1 MILKAT
7 KYIKPVFVLIALIA
21 RQLLCVTTVN
31 AQSHAQAKTFATA
44 DAEISTVVTTANK
57 TAIFDDMAKYTFEVK
72 NPTGN
77 DQHGKIS
84 YHVVDENGKKIRADS
99 IKIKVLKKATAR
111 YNFDIPARGPG
122 FYKVNF
128 MINTNDYDDTLHKA
142 FGIMPEL
149 ITSTYKKPA
158 DFDAFWQK
166 AKDDLAK
173 VQPKYQVT
181 FMPKMSNATCKVYLV
196 QMQSLDNVTIRGWLT
211 EPVSKNPNKKF
222 AIVLGLPGYQIDLSP
237 IITVGDPDLAFL
249 TLNVRGQGNSREFIN
264 TRHDEFVIHN
274 IEDKN
279 KYVMRG
285 VVMDC
290 LRAMDFIYT
299 RPELKHDNIF
309 VKGGSMGGFLAITT
323 AALDKRVNLCS
334 AQSPIFADMRSLV
347 KRVKFPITSIHTYLK
362 TQPGLSL
369 DKIMDNLDYFDV
381 KNFAPNVKC
390 KFIMSV
396 GLLDTYVPPTNDYVV
411 FNSMQA
417 KKKIMIFKDL
427 GHDVSPLYIQ
437 LETAWMHDQFGLYY

>member
-1 MILKAT
+1 MMVK
-7 KYIKPVFVLIALIA
+7 KFIKLAYLLIALSAMQPFYISIA
-21 RQLLCVTTVN
+21 KAQFIEKAAKKTV
-31 AQSHAQAKTFATA
+31 A
-44 DAEISTVVTTANK
+44 DDTEISTIITSAAKNG
-57 TAIFDDMAKYTFEVK
+57 IFNDAAKYTFEVK
-72 NPTGN
+72 NPTEN
-77 DQHGKIS
+77 DQQGKIT
-84 YHVVDENGKKIRADS
+84 YTVIDEDGKKFKTDS
-99 IKIKVLKKATAR
+99 ISISVQKKASAK
-111 YNFDIPARGPG
+111 YNFDIAGKGVG

-128 MINTNDYDDTLHKA
+128 VINTNDYDDTLHQA
-142 FGIMPEL
+142 FGIKPEL
-149 ITSTYKKPA
+149 ITSTHQKPA

-173 VQPKYQVT
+173 VNPHYQVT
-181 FMPKMSNATCKVYLV
+181 LMPAMSNTVCNVYLV
-196 QMQSLDNVTIRGWLT
+196 QMQSLDNITIRGWLT
-211 EPVSKNPNKKF
+211 EPVSNNPNKKF

-237 IITVGDPDLAFL
+237 IMTVGDPDLAFL

-299 RPELKHDNIF
+299 RPEINQDHVF
-309 VKGGSMGGFLAITT
+309 VKGGSMGGFLAIAT
-323 AALDKRVNLCS
+323 ASLDKRVNLCS
-334 AQSPIFADMRSLV
+334 AQSPIFADIRSLV
-347 KRVKFPITSIHTYLK
+347 NRVTFPITSINIYLK
-362 TQPGLSL
+362 TQPGLLL

-390 KFIMSV
+390 KFMMSI
-396 GLLDTYVPPTNDYVV
+396 GLLDTYVPPTNDYAVYNAM
-411 FNSMQA
+411 FTQ
-417 KKKIMIFKDL
+417 KKIMIFKDR

-437 LETAWMHDQFGLYY
+437 LENAWMHDQFGLYF